1 MKQVTIYTDGACSG
15 NPGPGGWGCV
25 LMYNQHKKESSGGAE
40 STTNNRMEITAALEA
55 LKLLKEPCQ
64 VDLYTDSAY
73 LCNALEKKWLE
84 TWSKNGWKTASKSNV
99 ENQDLWKALIVL
111 LEKHHVQFHKVKGH
125 ADNEF
130 NNRCDKLAREAA
142 QQIISGQKA

>member
-1 MKQVTIYTDGACSG
+1 
-15 NPGPGGWGCV
+15 
-25 LMYNQHKKESSGGAE
+25 
-40 STTNNRMEITAALEA
+40 
-55 LKLLKEPCQ
+55 
-64 VDLYTDSAY
+64 
-73 LCNALEKKWLE
+73 
-84 TWSKNGWKTASKSNV
+84 SKSNV

>member
-1 MKQVTIYTDGACSG
+1 
-15 NPGPGGWGCV
+15 
-25 LMYNQHKKESSGGAE
+25 
-40 STTNNRMEITAALEA
+40 
-55 LKLLKEPCQ
+55 
-64 VDLYTDSAY
+64 
-73 LCNALEKKWLE
+73 
-84 TWSKNGWKTASKSNV
+84 V

-111 LEKHHVQFHKVKGH
+111 LEKHRVQFHKVKGH